1 MLGKYLKK
9 YRLDNNMT
17 QKEMADKLNTSQS
30 YYSLIESGSCK
41 PGIEMVRR
49 ISKELKLE
57 PSFVRNLL

>member
-17 QKEMADKLNTSQS
+17 QNELAEKLNTSQS
-30 YYSLIESGSCK
+30 YYSLIESGKCK
-41 PGIEMVRR
+41 PGIEMIKR
-49 ISKELKLE
+49 ISNELKLE